1 MMTALSGTIYTGVT
15 NSVRRRSWEHKI
27 GEGSAFTSK
36 YEVDRLV
43 YYERLQR
50 FGNAIRREKQIKG
63 WSRAKKIALI
73 ESMNPSWRDLSKDL
87 KTSSTPI
94 IFGTIGIP
102 RRVLPS
108 APKQRTLV
116 RKHAH
121 RNDAKTKNCRLTSAA
136 LPWPALPALTLLDD
150 AARSATPT
158 W

>member
-1 MMTALSGTIYTGVT
+1 MPGFVYMMTSLSGTIYTGVT

-43 YYERLQR
+43 YYERLER

-87 KTSSTPI
+87 EDEFKPDHLRHNRDSSS
-94 IFGTIGIP
+94 G
-102 RRVLPS
+102 
-108 APKQRTLV
+108 APQRA
-116 RKHAH
+116 KAAHAGPQ
-121 RNDAKTKNCRLTSAA
+121 T
-136 LPWPALPALTLLDD
+136 
-150 AARSATPT
+150 RSSE
-158 W
+158 